1 MNQIEI
7 GGVQHPLLF
16 NMNAIK
22 NIMQVAGMENFDDLT
37 IQRDLAK
44 SMDFALACAFYGILE
59 GYEDQDQETPFRSIQ
74 KLGAKIKRFIELSPA
89 LDAFTQAATD
99 FFSSDEPD
107 DKKLPKGKK
116 PPRTKP
122 LH

>member
-1 MNQIEI
+1 MNHIEI

-22 NIMQVAGMENFDDLT
+22 NIMQVAGMQNFDDLT

-59 GYEDQDQETPFRSIQ
+59 GYEDQDKETPFRNIQ
-74 KLGAKIKRFIELSPA
+74 KFAAKIKRFTELSPA

-99 FFSSDEPD
+99 FFATDEPE
-107 DKKLPKGKK
+107 GK
-116 PPRTKP
+116 
-122 LH
+122 